1 MKDDDNSISNLVM
14 FNGNAI
20 SILQAVFN
28 YPEEPAPAECVSKKA
43 SMKFMLTMQDEKDL
57 QNLGYSQAQI
67 NNIKPQEAE
76 DILKANKV

>member
-28 YPEEPAPAECVSKKA
+28 YPEAPAPAECLSKKA
-43 SMKFMLTMQDEKDL
+43 SMKFMITLQEEKDL
-57 QNLGYSQAQI
+57 RILGYSQAQI
-67 NNIKPQEAE
+67 NKIKPQEAE
-76 DILKANKV
+76 DILKAHKV